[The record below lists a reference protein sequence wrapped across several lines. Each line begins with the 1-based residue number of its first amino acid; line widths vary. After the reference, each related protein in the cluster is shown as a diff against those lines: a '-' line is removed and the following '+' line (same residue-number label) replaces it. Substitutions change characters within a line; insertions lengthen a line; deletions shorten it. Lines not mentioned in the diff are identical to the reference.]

1 MYFPY
6 TYNASVL
13 NIFGNFYIAKD
24 VTNLSSDQ

>member
-13 NIFGNFYIAKD
+13 FGNFYIAKD